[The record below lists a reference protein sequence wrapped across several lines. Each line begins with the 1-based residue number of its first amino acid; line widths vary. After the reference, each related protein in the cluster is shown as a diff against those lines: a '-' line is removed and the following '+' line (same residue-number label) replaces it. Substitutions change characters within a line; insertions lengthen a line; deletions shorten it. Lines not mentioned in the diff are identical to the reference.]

1 MKCEE
6 KYRMMKRSII
16 LFLAVCLA
24 GPLAFGQGQIT
35 TRREKLKDFTSKT
48 TKVVIAGNEILNEA
62 LRKSVTSHWEL
73 SPYEFCSGQE
83 FENLKTS
90 PNYYFL
96 LVVKEK
102 FRRESQP
109 GIRALTLVK
118 GGPEATGG
126 LDEMLEVVTF
136 PLCASDFPSGRE
148 LLLLPAFLDIIQ
160 KHTEAQMHTEFKAY
174 SGLGTFNR
182 NQKLLKN
189 RSIYFAEA
197 DLAPQAN
204 RNIRKSLDEDILF
217 ESEDFVNEVFSKG
230 TYNAVVSYVVAS
242 SEPEAGS
249 PCYKMLIGCDNHE
262 LYYFKRHRISM
273 RKGKGFLSSDL
284 KAIKKIR

>member
-6 KYRMMKRSII
+6 KYRMMKRCII

-24 GPLAFGQGQIT
+24 GPMAYGQGQIT

-48 TKVVIAGNEILNEA
+48 TKVVLAENEILNEA

-83 FENLKTS
+83 FESLKTN

-96 LVVKEK
+96 LVVKER

-118 GGPEATGG
+118 GGPEATEG

-160 KHTEAQMHTEFKAY
+160 KHTETQMHTEFKAY
-174 SGLGTFNR
+174 SGLCKFNR
-182 NQKLLKN
+182 NQKRLKN
-189 RSIYFAEA
+189 RIIHFAEA

-204 RNIRKSLDEDILF
+204 RSIRKSLDEDILF
-217 ESEDFVNEVFSKG
+217 ESEDLVDEVFSKG
-230 TYNAVVSYVVAS
+230 IYNAVVSYIVAP
-242 SEPEAGS
+242 SEPTTGS
-249 PCYKMLIGCDNHE
+249 PCFKMLIGCDNHE

-284 KAIKKIR
+284 KAVKKIR